1 MSAVDRTQTR
11 GFHRVVVVPRDVHS
25 LVYCLNALSVKCAL
39 ISPYVIMQMNF
50 EICDTVPQQRS
61 SAAVV
66 A

>member
-1 MSAVDRTQTR
+1 
-11 GFHRVVVVPRDVHS
+11 VVPRDVHS